1 MSQEMKRKRESREH
15 LVVWPIRTGQGG
27 TTFYNSLEDIWC
39 PSNDDTESRL
49 GVLDYVTF
57 LSLITG
63 KSDVQHYVFYL
74 SPQETNFL
82 SLKFKLKPV
91 AGTWR
96 QSPLWRSLTYLT
108 SGLLCPTAHKGVKSC
123 HSVFHRVAELLLPS
137 SLKHLGFTLYLS
149 PWPCHLGH

>member
-1 MSQEMKRKRESREH
+1 MKRKHESREH

-49 GVLDYVTF
+49 GVLDYVAF

-63 KSDVQHYVFYL
+63 KSDVQHLCIL
-74 SPQETNFL
+74 SIFPRNQLLVPQVQVEASGRDL
-82 SLKFKLKPV
+82 
-91 AGTWR
+91 R
-96 QSPLWRSLTYLT
+96 QSPLWRSLTYLI

-123 HSVFHRVAELLLPS
+123 HRVFHRVTELLLPS